1 MAEWV
6 GRLRMNLIER
16 YRCYA
21 ADCLKVGRSAA
32 NDADKALLLQMA
44 ETWRRLAER
53 AEAKAAARDNEK
65 S

>member
-1 MAEWV
+1 
-6 GRLRMNLIER
+6 MNLIER
-16 YRCYA
+16 YRRYA
-21 ADCLKVGRSAA
+21 ADCLKLSRSAA

-53 AEAKAAARDNEK
+53 AETKAAPARDNEQ

>member
-1 MAEWV
+1 
-6 GRLRMNLIER
+6 MNLIEQ
-16 YRCYA
+16 YRRYA
-21 ADCLKVGRSAA
+21 ADCLKLSRSAA

-53 AEAKAAARDNEK
+53 AETKAAPARDNEQ